1 MSEVVKV
8 IDNVNSESMT
18 DECCVNG
25 VCPDGSTCADGVCCP
40 EGVCPDGKKCNDVKT
55 DSESAPEPKET
66 PAPAPK
72 PEKKQVAFLIDI
84 ESKAIVESLGDLE
97 DFSVSNLMSVL
108 PKLIKHVENYKNL
121 RGSQKRE
128 LVIKMVKH
136 IIDITDGPGN
146 DEVWDPILKQLV
158 PGLIDT
164 LIQVNDGK
172 LKLRKKPLSF
182 LKVFCCTGKPK
193 VQA

>member
-8 IDNVNSESMT
+8 IDNVNNGESVT
-18 DECCVNG
+18 EECCVNG
-25 VCPDGSTCADGVCCP
+25 VCPDGTTCADGVCCP
-40 EGVCPDGKKCNDVKT
+40 EGVCPDGKKCTDVKQAQA
-55 DSESAPEPKET
+55 EPE

-72 PEKKQVAFLIDI
+72 PVKKQVAFLIDI

-97 DFSVSNLMSVL
+97 DFSVSNLMTVL

>member
-8 IDNVNSESMT
+8 VNNVTNEESVT
-18 DECCVNG
+18 DPLPQVPESATCADG
-25 VCPDGSTCADGVCCP
+25 VCPDGTTCPDGVCCP
-40 EGVCPDGKKCNDVKT
+40 EGVCPEGKPCVDV
-55 DSESAPEPKET
+55 
-66 PAPAPK
+66 PAPPK
-72 PEKKQVAFLIDI
+72 KVEKKPVAFLIDV

-121 RGSQKRE
+121 RGAQKRQ
-128 LVIKMVKH
+128 LVISMVKH

-172 LKLRKKPLSF
+172 LRLRRKPLSF
-182 LKVFCCTGKPK
+182 LKVFCCKPK
-193 VQA
+193 VEA

>member
-8 IDNVNSESMT
+8 IDNVDNNESVT

-40 EGVCPDGKKCNDVKT
+40 EGVCPNGKKCTDVKT
-55 DSESAPEPKET
+55 ASEPAPEP
-66 PAPAPK
+66 APTSK
-72 PEKKQVAFLIDI
+72 PEKKQVAFLMDI

-108 PKLIKHVENYKNL
+108 PKLMKHVENYKNL

-193 VQA
+193 VQE

>member
-1 MSEVVKV
+1 MSEKVKV
-8 IDNVNSESMT
+8 IDNLDNTESNT
-18 DECCVNG
+18 EECCVNG
-25 VCPDGSTCADGVCCP
+25 VCPDGNKCSDGVCFP
-40 EGVCPDGKKCNDVKT
+40 NSIKCEDVKIST
-55 DSESAPEPKET
+55 PK
-66 PAPAPK
+66 ALASKPK
-72 PEKKQVAFLIDI
+72 KKQVAFLIDI

-128 LVIKMVKH
+128 LVIKMIRH

-158 PGLIDT
+158 PQLIDT
-164 LIQVNDGK
+164 LIQINDGK
-172 LKLRKKPLSF
+172 LKLRKKPSSF
-182 LKVFCCTGKPK
+182 FKLFCCTGKPK

>member
-8 IDNVNSESMT
+8 IDNVDNSESVA
-18 DECCVNG
+18 DECCVDG
-25 VCPDGSTCADGVCCP
+25 ACPDGSTCADGVCCP
-40 EGVCPDGKKCNDVKT
+40 EGVCPDGNKCKDLNT
-55 DSESAPEPKET
+55 EP
-66 PAPAPK
+66 AK
-72 PEKKQVAFLIDI
+72 PEKKQVSFLMDI
-84 ESKAIVESLGDLE
+84 ESKSIVESLGDLE

-108 PKLIKHVENYKNL
+108 PKLMKHVENYKNL

-193 VQA
+193 VQE

>member
-8 IDNVNSESMT
+8 IEEANVT
-18 DECCVNG
+18 DSTVDACCANG
-25 VCPDGSTCADGVCCP
+25 VCADVNKCGENGANCQKGECCP
-40 EGVCPDGKKCNDVKT
+40 EGVCEKVEAPVQKK
-55 DSESAPEPKET
+55 P
-66 PAPAPK
+66 
-72 PEKKQVAFLIDI
+72 VAFLMDI

-97 DFSVSNLMSVL
+97 DFSVSNLMTVL
-108 PKLIKHVENYKNL
+108 PRLMKHVENYKNL

-136 IIDITDGPGN
+136 LIDITDGPGN

-172 LKLRKKPLSF
+172 LRLRKKPLSF
-182 LKVFCCTGKPK
+182 LKVFCCKSRPK
-193 VQA
+193 VDA

>member
-8 IDNVNSESMT
+8 IDNVNNGESVT
-18 DECCVNG
+18 EECCVNG
-25 VCPDGSTCADGVCCP
+25 VCPDGTTCADGVCCP
-40 EGVCPDGKKCNDVKT
+40 EGVCPDGKKCTDGKKT
-55 DSESAPEPKET
+55 QAEPE

-72 PEKKQVAFLIDI
+72 PVKKQVAFLIDI

-97 DFSVSNLMSVL
+97 DFSVSNLMTVL